1 MFPFIFLIATQL
13 FFINLFKNKQIET
26 FKYSGLKNSKI
37 LSILIASSFFLGTLI
52 ILLFYNTSSNLKNI
66 YLELKN
72 NYTSDDKYLAVIT
85 NNGLWIKDSVDEKIN
100 IINASKI
107 DNRYLI
113 GASITELD
121 KNFSVI
127 RHILSEK

>member
-1 MFPFIFLIATQL
+1 M
-13 FFINLFKNKQIET
+13 
-26 FKYSGLKNSKI
+26 
-37 LSILIASSFFLGTLI
+37 
-52 ILLFYNTSSNLKNI
+52 
-66 YLELKN
+66 
-72 NYTSDDKYLAVIT
+72 
-85 NNGLWIKDSVDEKIN
+85 WIKDSVDEKIN

-127 RHILSEK
+127 RHIQSEKIEISNKDWVVTNPSVYKGNIKNTEMSIKFYSNFDYERIQSLFSNLSSFQY